1 MSEEPTALN
10 AGGKDGI
17 VGAVP
22 NDGAE
27 GVAPEPADGAVFPA
41 SVGTLVFVIDLTC
54 ANPDTTAAPAAAN
67 PSAGPIIGIPC

>member
-22 NDGAE
+22 SDGAD
-27 GVAPEPADGAVFPA
+27 GVPPEPPDGAVFPA
-41 SVGTLVFVIDLTC
+41 NVGTLVFVIDFLQIY
-54 ANPDTTAAPAAAN
+54 ANY
-67 PSAGPIIGIPC
+67 SSKQEKLV